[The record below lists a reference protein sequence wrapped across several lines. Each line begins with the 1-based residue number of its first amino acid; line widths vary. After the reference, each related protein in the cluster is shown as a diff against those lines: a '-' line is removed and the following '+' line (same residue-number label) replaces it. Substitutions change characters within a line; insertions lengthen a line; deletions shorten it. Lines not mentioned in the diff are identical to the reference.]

1 MFYQELKANFEEKA
15 NSEQAQQLAGYM
27 RNQFKFY
34 GLHTPERRKI
44 YHDFL
49 LREKKKNKID
59 WNLLN
64 RAWEDQ
70 YREMQYFVCDYLIA
84 MKKYLTYNDIDRI
97 ERFVRT
103 KQWWDTVDS
112 LIKPIGDL
120 GLRDARINE
129 LMLEW
134 STDSDFWVRRVAIEH
149 QLLRKKKMNTDL
161 LAQIIENNL
170 NSQEFFINKAIGWAL
185 RDYSKTNSEW
195 VRQFIAENYDRMAKL
210 SITEG
215 SKYLYQ

>member
-15 NSEQAQQLAGYM
+15 NPEQAQQLAGYM

-112 LIKPIGDL
+112 LIKPIGDF